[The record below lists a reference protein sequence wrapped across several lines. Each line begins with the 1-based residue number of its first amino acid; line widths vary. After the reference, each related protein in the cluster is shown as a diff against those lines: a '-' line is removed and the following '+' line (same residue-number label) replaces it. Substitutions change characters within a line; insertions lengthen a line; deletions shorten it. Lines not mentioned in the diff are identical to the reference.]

1 MKKLFSILLVLA
13 VMIGLCACNVTVN
26 VKDNGSGNYEINI
39 SSANSDTSAEETSS
53 SNTVTDVSSE
63 ETTVSSEA
71 TSSEEK
77 TESKTTSSKVSS
89 SKPASSK
96 PASSKPAS
104 SKPTSS
110 KTSSSKPTV
119 TNAVHK
125 AVAESEYY
133 QLSCMNATEKELY
146 KRLNTSALNFENTTN
161 AADLNLTVSEAT
173 SVMKR
178 FVADHPQ
185 YFWISNKVSVT
196 YMVGSDKAEEC
207 ILKYSDGTVT
217 DNLSDKTADRNVIK
231 TKKAKVE
238 AKAKE
243 IISKIDSKAS
253 DYEKELQI
261 HDYLANNL
269 KYDKAAEKQP
279 MVNDTLK
286 SSFDIYGALIEKKA
300 ICEGYTKSFQYLCYL
315 VGINANQVVGKGH
328 MWNVVKI
335 GGEWYQVDLT
345 WDDPIVN
352 GGTIDIVTHDYF
364 NLTTSAM
371 TKDHKI
377 DTSNPIKV
385 PSCTATKYKYKK

>member
-1 MKKLFSILLVLA
+1 MKRLFAFLLVLS
-13 VMIGLCACNVTVN
+13 VILGLCGCTVTVDI
-26 VKDNGSGNYEINI
+26 KDNGSGNYEISI
-39 SSANSDTSAEETSS
+39 SSTNSDTSAEETSA

-77 TESKTTSSKVSS
+77 TESKTTSSKVS
-89 SKPASSK
+89 SSK

-217 DNLSDKTADRNVIK
+217 DNLSDKKADRNVIK

>member
-1 MKKLFSILLVLA
+1 MPFL
-13 VMIGLCACNVTVN
+13 
-26 VKDNGSGNYEINI
+26 I
-39 SSANSDTSAEETSS
+39 SSFFPKISAIISIDLFKSD
-53 SNTVTDVSSE
+53 
-63 ETTVSSEA
+63 
-71 TSSEEK
+71 
-77 TESKTTSSKVSS
+77 
-89 SKPASSK
+89 
-96 PASSKPAS
+96 
-104 SKPTSS
+104 
-110 KTSSSKPTV
+110 
-119 TNAVHK
+119 
-125 AVAESEYY
+125 
-133 QLSCMNATEKELY
+133 
-146 KRLNTSALNFENTTN
+146 TSALNFENTTN

>member
-1 MKKLFSILLVLA
+1 MKRLFAFLLVLS
-13 VMIGLCACNVTVN
+13 VILGLCGCTVTVDI
-26 VKDNGSGNYEINI
+26 KDNGSGNYEISI
-39 SSANSDTSAEETSS
+39 SSTNSDTSAEETSA

-77 TESKTTSSKVSS
+77 TESKT
-89 SKPASSK
+89 
-96 PASSKPAS
+96 
-104 SKPTSS
+104 TSS

-217 DNLSDKTADRNVIK
+217 DNLSDKKADRNVIK